1 MTTGEPKAPIRRP
14 WRDVHATAL
23 RMAATLDATNDGRS
37 PASVGVLAAD
47 PAAIAPA
54 AQAVWLTGGS
64 VTMLHQPTGRTNL
77 GSWAEDTVSVLK
89 MIDAQ
94 LVLLGA
100 PFGALAPV
108 LTPLTWRTPPF
119 TVVAPV

>member
-1 MTTGEPKAPIRRP
+1 M
-14 WRDVHATAL
+14 
-23 RMAATLDATNDGRS
+23 
-37 PASVGVLAAD
+37 LAAE

-77 GSWAEDTVSVLK
+77 AAWAEDTVSVLK
-89 MIDAQ
+89 MIDAE

-108 LTPLTWRTPPF
+108 LTQRGIAFRTIESLDAGGDRPARRTRRWPAR
-119 TVVAPV
+119 TTSRCSS